1 MEFAL
6 VKYLHVSCA
15 AVSYAGFVA
24 RGILM
29 MRAAPMLRTPWIRI
43 VPHIVDTGLLAS
55 AIALAVMS
63 QRYPFVEPWLT
74 AKVLAL
80 LVYIAVG
87 TVALRRGRT
96 RRGRITAWIIAQLVF
111 IYIVAVAFTRSVVP
125 LPG

>member
-15 AVSYAGFVA
+15 ALSYAGFVA

-29 MRAAPMLRTPWIRI
+29 MRAAPMLQAPWVRI
-43 VPHIVDTGLLAS
+43 VPHIIDTVLLAS

-63 QRYPFVEPWLT
+63 RRYPFVEPWLT
-74 AKVLAL
+74 AKVVSL
-80 LVYIAVG
+80 LIYIGVG

-111 IYIVAVAFTRSVVP
+111 IYIVAVAVTRSVVP
-125 LPG
+125 FPG

>member
-1 MEFAL
+1 MEFTL

-15 AVSYAGFVA
+15 ALSYAGFVT

-43 VPHIVDTGLLAS
+43 VPHIVDTVLLAS

-74 AKVLAL
+74 AKVIGL
-80 LVYIAVG
+80 LVYIGVG

-125 LPG
+125 LPD